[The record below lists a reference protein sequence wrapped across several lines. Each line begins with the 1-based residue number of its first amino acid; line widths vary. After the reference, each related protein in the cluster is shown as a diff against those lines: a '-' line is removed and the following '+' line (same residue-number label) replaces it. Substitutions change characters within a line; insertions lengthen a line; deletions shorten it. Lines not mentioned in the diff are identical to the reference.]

1 MSVHLTE
8 SQNFSLGV
16 IAALIEGFLLQPTVY
31 WKNARAQNL
40 PFSLNPSLLYR
51 GTGAS
56 IINEM
61 QMLGLHF
68 GITGFF
74 KKILSI
80 YYKDEN
86 SISFCSAWLGG
97 ATSALFVS
105 PVELVMIQQQRY
117 GKSMIQTIMN
127 IFSTKGGKGLFR
139 GVIPAIARDSLFVA
153 GFLGIT
159 PMLQQYLM
167 TQFNQSSVQAGF
179 WASVIGGTFAA
190 VPSHPL
196 DLVKTCMQG
205 DIEQKTYTTMTK
217 SMRILWLDGG
227 VKRIFKGCF
236 WSSFNI
242 MATVYIANECR
253 LVLPQYLYNCEY

>member
-8 SQNFSLGV
+8 GQNFSLGV
-16 IAALIEGFLLQPTVY
+16 IAALIEGLILQPTVY

-40 PFSLNPSLLYR
+40 PFSFNPNLLYR

-74 KKILSI
+74 RKILSI
-80 YYKDEN
+80 YSYDEN
-86 SISFCSAWLGG
+86 SVSFCSAWFGG

-105 PVELVMIQQQRY
+105 PVELIMIQQQRH
-117 GKSMIQTIMN
+117 GKSMYQTVVD
-127 IFSTKGGKGLFR
+127 IFSRKGGNGIFR
-139 GVIPAIARDSLFVA
+139 GVVPAIGRDSLFVA

-159 PMLQQYLM
+159 PILQEYLM
-167 TQFNQSSVQAGF
+167 ENFQQSSVQAGF

-196 DLVKTCMQG
+196 DLVKTCM
-205 DIEQKTYTTMTK
+205 
-217 SMRILWLDGG
+217 
-227 VKRIFKGCF
+227 
-236 WSSFNI
+236 
-242 MATVYIANECR
+242 
-253 LVLPQYLYNCEY
+253 